1 MLLDK
6 LFKQP
11 AERLSYE
18 IDYSPWLQTGETVTA
33 FVTTVTQ
40 QTGGTPVSPLIVD
53 AKSIKPDGLSVVIF
67 VSHGDDSASYL
78 IDVKATTSTGQIKE
92 DTLWFNVG
100 SATGIC
106 SSV

>member
-18 IDYSPWLQTGETVTA
+18 VDYSAWLQDGETLVSKVFA
-33 FVTTVTQ
+33 VTQ
-40 QTGGTPVSPLIVD
+40 NAGGTPVSPLLVD
-53 AKSIKPDGLSVVIF
+53 ASSILPGGTSLVIF
-67 VSHGDDSASYL
+67 VSHGDLNASYT
-78 IDVKATTSTGQIKE
+78 IDVKATTSTGQVKE
-92 DTLWFNVG
+92 DTIFYSVG

-106 SSV
+106 SPV